1 MPQGAGYV
9 SPPSVPPLLVHAPDK
24 QEIALLSNAVNLL
37 LPFAEH
43 GDGDGAFHAPGIEEF
58 LGLPALFFEGTPFEI
73 NRIILVRLV
82 AIAIMLVLFYLAL
95 RKAKR
100 IPGRGQGVA
109 EMALDFVQVQIV
121 EQVLGE
127 KLGRKYLPILASIF
141 FAVIATNITGIIPGL
156 NIAGTA
162 IFGMPLVL
170 GLVAYVT
177 FIYAGF
183 REVGG
188 RKFLKNA
195 LLPSGVPWPVYI
207 ILTPVEFLNIF
218 IVRPLSLALRL
229 LLNMMV
235 GHLLLVLCFAATH
248 FFCFTADGWLSLFGV
263 GTLLAGFIFTLV
275 ELLVAAL
282 QAYVFTLLTAVYI
295 QQAVAEEH

>member
-1 MPQGAGYV
+1 M
-9 SPPSVPPLLVHAPDK
+9 SPPSVPPLLAHAPDK

-43 GDGDGAFHAPGIEEF
+43 GDGDGEFHAPGLEEF

-73 NRIILVRLV
+73 NRIILVRLFAV
-82 AIAIMLVLFYLAL
+82 AVMLVLFYLAL

-100 IPGRGQGVA
+100 VPGRGQSVA
-109 EMALDFVQVQIV
+109 EMALDFVKVQIV
-121 EQVLGE
+121 DQVLGE
-127 KLGRKYLPILASIF
+127 KLGRRFLPLLTAMF
-141 FAVIATNITGIIPGL
+141 FAILATNITGIIPGL

-162 IFGMPLVL
+162 LIGMPLVL
-170 GLVAYVT
+170 AGVAYVT

-183 REVGG
+183 KEVGPG
-188 RKFLKNA
+188 KFFKNA
-195 LLPSGVPWPVYI
+195 LLPSGVPWPIYI
-207 ILTPVEFLNIF
+207 ILTPVEFINIF
-218 IVRPLSLALRL
+218 IVRPVSLALRL

-248 FFCFTADGWLSLFGV
+248 FFFFTADGWFSLFGI
-263 GTLLAGFIFTLV
+263 GTLVAGFIFTLV

-282 QAYVFTLLTAVYI
+282 QAYIFTLLTSVYI
-295 QQAVAEEH
+295 QQSVAEEH